1 VKKILVL
8 FVSMILAFSVLGGD
22 FKKEKQR
29 VYDELQLIMTAK
41 EQKEFKKIKTEKE
54 LEKFVEE
61 FWKKR
66 DPDPSTPENEVKELY
81 YKRMKETKRFFR
93 EPGRKPWLT
102 ERGKVY
108 MILGRPMSWERKLMQ
123 KGTIANQEMW
133 RYDRF
138 QLTIYFVDRSNT
150 GRYYLQQPP
159 SKLLDL
165 MGQEKKFFLP
175 QSKSSSLTIK
185 AYIDRATGK
194 LYIHI
199 PLSGL
204 TFVKKDG
211 KFYTNFNFSFAYGH
225 PQDPQPK
232 EFTQKMSVPVSEK
245 DIKAG
250 DKQITIP
257 VNIAPLKGQYIFI
270 VEVEDLISG
279 KKITKTYK
287 VRL

>member
-1 VKKILVL
+1 MKKIIVL
-8 FVSMILAFSVLGGD
+8 FTSLALAFSVLGGN
-22 FKKEKQR
+22 FKKEKQE
-29 VYDELQLIMTAK
+29 VYDELQLIMTPK
-41 EQKEFKKIKTEKE
+41 EQQEFKKIKTEKE
-54 LEKFVEE
+54 LKKFVEE

-81 YKRMKETKRFFR
+81 YKRMKETERLFR

-102 ERGKVY
+102 DRGRIY
-108 MILGRPMSWERKLMQ
+108 MILGRPTWWNKEVMQKDTTANEERWDYEDLHLTLFFVDENNTGNYLLVNPPPKLM
-123 KGTIANQEMW
+123 
-133 RYDRF
+133 DV
-138 QLTIYFVDRSNT
+138 LSN
-150 GRYYLQQPP
+150 
-159 SKLLDL
+159 
-165 MGQEKKFFLP
+165 EKKRFLP
-175 QSKSSSLTIK
+175 RRVSTALTLT
-185 AYIDRATGK
+185 AEIDRKAGK

-204 TFVKKDG
+204 AFVKKDG
-211 KFYTNFNFSFAYGH
+211 KFYTNFNFHFAYGH

-257 VNIAPLKGQYIFI
+257 VNIAPLKGQFIFI
-270 VEVEDLISG
+270 VEVEDLVSG